1 MSFKDD
7 KREVSVIFSTEM
19 CERENKCVD
28 EQNDWNA
35 IPITNSKEDNG
46 LTFSR
51 KSRDKLHE
59 FGEADARDM
68 NCDKNEV
75 KYELLLDRLN
85 NSQALDIFKKLR
97 SECIGLLDPPIVLE
111 QQFILSNG
119 EKISTRGK
127 RIYI

>member
-7 KREVSVIFSTEM
+7 KHEISVIFSTEM
-19 CERENKCVD
+19 YKQENKYVD

-35 IPITNSKEDNG
+35 IPITNSKEDNEP
-46 LTFSR
+46 TFSR
-51 KSRDKLHE
+51 KSRNKLHE
-59 FGEADARDM
+59 FGEPDSSDM

-75 KYELLLDRLN
+75 KYELLMDRLE
-85 NSQALDIFKKLR
+85 NSQALCIFKKLR

-111 QQFILSNG
+111 QQFILNNG
-119 EKISTRGK
+119 EKISTKGK